1 MFVLLKR
8 SQEEKKKRGLRKKK
22 RKGQTD
28 LTRLVQTTETPARA
42 LPHQMKQTSFFC
54 GVMYDPTWCSLSL
67 SAVKYDNDNE
77 IQKRNSTRRGSDKKE
92 NKNGRKRRDL
102 VKKVESPKKKKYIYI
117 YNNSND
123 EEEGTCRLKTTD
135 DVSTTFWLRCVSY
148 QQHVRLYVRELHT
161 HAHIYTERK
170 RSGSRKRKE

>member
-1 MFVLLKR
+1 
-8 SQEEKKKRGLRKKK
+8 
-22 RKGQTD
+22 
-28 LTRLVQTTETPARA
+28 
-42 LPHQMKQTSFFC
+42 MKQTSFFC

-102 VKKVESPKKKKYIYI
+102 VKKVESPKKKKIYI
-117 YNNSND
+117 YNNSNE

-148 QQHVRLYVRELHT
+148 QQHVRLYVRVAHPRT
-161 HAHIYTERK
+161 HLYGTEAK
-170 RSGSRKRKE
+170 QKQKA